1 MLKYVTAVHKN
12 TAKSTESSNKAF
24 LDGQT
29 YKEEEEAL

>member
-1 MLKYVTAVHKN
+1 VHEN
-12 TAKSTESSNKAF
+12 TAKNTESSNKAF